1 MTGDKSILPPSP
13 PASPRMPE
21 TRSRTVD
28 ARSRSIVPLAASAG
42 TVGEWQSAS
51 SYSSWERQ
59 PVLYPPLQTTH
70 ASLQNALLVDPFVPS
85 SARRGHRL
93 SYDSYGHQEGASSIP
108 PISWNETATDPR
120 ASDPPQRVLG
130 QDTEGTV
137 NEPDE
142 STAPR
147 TVTVAELREHKRRS
161 QRFRLT
167 HSQTRYLM
175 SEFAKQSHPDT
186 AHRERLSREIPGL
199 TPRQVQVWFQNRRA
213 KMRRLTTDDQERMKR
228 SRALPA
234 DFDMKQALHPRPAPP
249 LRSNSDPAAVS
260 SASAHLLPLSGGE
273 WRSHST
279 AWTSLAGQ
287 ETSGRETQNVSSA
300 GTSMPYL
307 TGSALATSSAV
318 PLGSA
323 SSTMYS
329 PPVFGAGHSRTMS
342 ANLDATRHVPLT
354 RSAFAPEARYQQQ
367 QQQQPPQQQHPGSWG
382 SATQMMPGPVTTPTT
397 TITRARAHTF
407 GSMSAE
413 GYMYGVTDERSPPY
427 GMGGNVRA
435 LESESPWYTYHAP
448 YQHRPPIASTPVSD
462 RYLQYHHTTPSTWR
476 NEGSRAAPG
485 YEAHPARLQR
495 QSFPRPND
503 GAGEQVFDSQAWT
516 GR

>member
-1 MTGDKSILPPSP
+1 
-13 PASPRMPE
+13 
-21 TRSRTVD
+21 
-28 ARSRSIVPLAASAG
+28 
-42 TVGEWQSAS
+42 
-51 SYSSWERQ
+51 
-59 PVLYPPLQTTH
+59 
-70 ASLQNALLVDPFVPS
+70 
-85 SARRGHRL
+85 
-93 SYDSYGHQEGASSIP
+93 
-108 PISWNETATDPR
+108 
-120 ASDPPQRVLG
+120 
-130 QDTEGTV
+130 
-137 NEPDE
+137 
-142 STAPR
+142 
-147 TVTVAELREHKRRS
+147 
-161 QRFRLT
+161 
-167 HSQTRYLM
+167 
-175 SEFAKQSHPDT
+175 
-186 AHRERLSREIPGL
+186 
-199 TPRQVQVWFQNRRA
+199 
-213 KMRRLTTDDQERMKR
+213 MRRLTTDDQERMKR

-273 WRSHST
+273 WRPHST

-287 ETSGRETQNVSSA
+287 ETSVREPQSASSA

-307 TGSALATSSAV
+307 TGSVLATSSAV

-329 PPVFGAGHSRTMS
+329 PQVFGAAHSRTMS
-342 ANLDATRHVPLT
+342 ANIDATRHVPLT
-354 RSAFAPEARYQQQ
+354 RSAFASEARYQQQ
-367 QQQQPPQQQHPGSWG
+367 QQPQQQHPGSWG
-382 SATQMMPGPVTTPTT
+382 SAGQMMPGPVTTPTAN
-397 TITRARAHTF
+397 TRARAHTF

-435 LESESPWYTYHAP
+435 LGKEADEQAENAGSSTLTSSAESESPWYTYHAP